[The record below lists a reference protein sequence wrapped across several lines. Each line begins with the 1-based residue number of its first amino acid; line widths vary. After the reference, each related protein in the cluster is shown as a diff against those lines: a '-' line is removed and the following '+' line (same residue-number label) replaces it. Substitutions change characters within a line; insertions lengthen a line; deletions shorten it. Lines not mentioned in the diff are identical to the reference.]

1 MGPESHSASQPGLD
15 KPPSTPEMST
25 HNVEAMANSMLLDS
39 PLPMRRS
46 QRMAEAAGFQEKE
59 RAKSFLR
66 GVMINSMQRSLHV
79 SL

>member
-1 MGPESHSASQPGLD
+1 
-15 KPPSTPEMST
+15 MST
-25 HNVEAMANSMLLDS
+25 HDAEAMANAMLLDS
-39 PLPMRRS
+39 SLPMRRS